1 MISDLEGKGHNSSTI
16 CQAMGF
22 GTSESIIRHYKRGVQ
37 PMYHRGEPLIAFWC
51 QEMVKQLSEVPRI
64 PVRKPYRVPSSVR
77 AKQSK
82 IEAAAAS
89 LQAFISTIN
98 HASALATDPPKRRG
112 RPPKAAYE
120 NDSQVKRK
128 PGRPKKQQVTA

>member
-16 CQAMGF
+16 CKAMGF

-89 LQAFISTIN
+89 LQAFISSI
-98 HASALATDPPKRRG
+98 P
-112 RPPKAAYE
+112 AA
-120 NDSQVKRK
+120 NANGSQVKRR